1 MKTRILGSLLLWSA
15 LAGAVDNNARPWP
28 FDQRNILL
36 SKGEKDNFPD
46 ELTMAQLMDI
56 FVKKGRVRWVSQK
69 AGPGQIVPVEVPRDF
84 QWQSASAVRQLGL
97 RYKVDGILQLS
108 QRGVQIDMNWYSTL
122 DGLPLFF
129 ESVSLPV
136 ANSAADKEA
145 RKKRLQD
152 WLAEIWSRIPGQG
165 YVVKRDFSTLSL
177 EGGAQGEIKA
187 GQKLEIR
194 RLVQIERHPLL
205 KTLVKIKSSVTG
217 VATLSSIGDPMSVA
231 KIEYESKTDPIQ
243 EGDRYIVVTA
253 KSETTGVPSALL
265 EKNATD
271 APKEVVEADGRV
283 ALPFFGSEPE
293 KKDESTTATSG
304 ILSSHVADV
313 AAEVNISSLSFEE
326 AISEQNLSMSAK
338 SPGFALRGRVY
349 VTNEWLA
356 LADFGMSFHS
366 FGSLSGAYGAGS
378 ISSTMTNFG
387 ISGAYRFVFLEDPSF
402 PGELTVGLGYRKWSL
417 TMSQISS
424 DFAPT
429 SKSYSGFDLA
439 FGVQVPV
446 VEQWALS
453 LKASRLIAAA
463 LGEDPKTSGSVVS
476 NNLMWQFGLGA
487 KYRLSSVAD
496 IGGVYRILA
505 ASSNFEGSG
514 TRTTP
519 ATSSQLRAN
528 TFALEYSQIF

>member
-1 MKTRILGSLLLWSA
+1 MKTRILGTVLLWSA

-46 ELTMAQLMDI
+46 ELTMAQIMDI

-97 RYKVDGILQLS
+97 RYKVDGILQMS
-108 QRGVQIDMNWYSTL
+108 QRGVQVDMNWYSTI

-145 RKKRLQD
+145 RKKRLQG
-152 WLAEIWSRIPGQG
+152 WLDEIWARIPGQG

-177 EGGAQGEIKA
+177 EGGAQGELKA

-194 RLVQIERHPLL
+194 RLLQIERHPLL
-205 KTLVKIKSSVTG
+205 RTLVKIKSSVTG
-217 VATLSSIGDPMSVA
+217 TATLASVGDPLSMA
-231 KIEYESKTDPIQ
+231 KIDYESKTDPIQ
-243 EGDRYIVVTA
+243 EGDRYILVTA
-253 KSETTGVPSALL
+253 KSDNAAVPSALL
-265 EKNATD
+265 EKSEAE
-271 APKEVVEADGRV
+271 APKEVLEADGRV
-283 ALPFFGSEPE
+283 ALPLFGSEGP
-293 KKDESTTATSG
+293 KKDEATATPVA
-304 ILSSHVADV
+304 LASHVADL
-313 AAEVNISSLSFEE
+313 AAEVNFSSLSYEE
-326 AISEQNLSMSAK
+326 AISGQNLSMSAK

-356 LADFGMSFHS
+356 LADFGMNFHS
-366 FGSLSGAYGAGS
+366 FGSLSSSYGANS
-378 ISSTMTNFG
+378 VSSTLTNFG
-387 ISGAYRFVFLEDPSF
+387 LSGAYRFVFLEDPAF
-402 PGELTVGLGYRKWSL
+402 PGELTLSLGYRKWSMS
-417 TMSQISS
+417 MSQISS
-424 DFAPT
+424 NFAPT
-429 SKSYSGFDLA
+429 TKSYSGFDLA

-446 VEQWALS
+446 VERWALS
-453 LKASRLIAAA
+453 ARAARMIAAS

-476 NNLMWQFGLGA
+476 NNLMWEFGLGA

-496 IGGVYRILA
+496 IGGGYRILA
-505 ASSNFEGSG
+505 ASSNFEGTG